1 MKIISM
7 VAAVIMIIGLL
18 PAAGSVARAAETYKV
33 TLIAYDNTNGTE
45 EAGGEVAFSDTGKG
59 STISGD
65 YDENSSRTIGVYPAD
80 NYKFTGWAKDTPT
93 GEIVSSENPYTFTVT
108 ENVTLYALFESDES
122 APAAD
127 YTLTGV
133 THQASGYY
141 STDGEEET
149 WYYAQFD
156 SAPVLEWEGD
166 GVDCSYLATPFH
178 IDSSLDSGLH
188 YEPKDGETYYFAYYI
203 FPNSSVDLSIDF
215 SKVDDSKVNV
225 TLEGFE
231 LQLIKNEQGIIEGP
245 TDCLWL
251 LFSAVKTASAP
262 AATYPVWVGATQVT
276 DANKNDILEDGG
288 KAKFDPATNTLTLNN
303 PAISGEHY
311 YSAIY
316 AQGIDLTME
325 GSASF
330 GGSDVGVYVSDGSL
344 SLNGDFTIFGDTAL
358 FVKSDI
364 TVTGGKVTV
373 NGDYKGIEMNAYDST
388 LTVTGGELEVTG
400 RDGIIGYNGGSNLK
414 VEGGTVTIDAEN
426 TAIDLLNATFSG
438 GTVTAQGGDFGID
451 LSGTLTIENGITSVT
466 ADGIDS
472 AVNSKGITIGDQLII
487 KEPEGGKI
495 SDDGRNIKNADN
507 QFAATHV
514 VIVPG
519 AATTYTVTFDANGG
533 TPVPA
538 AQTVTDGEKAVKPED
553 PSKEGVEFGGW
564 YRDSEMTEPFDF
576 DTPITGDVTLHAS
589 WNQYIASINIVKVWD
604 DNDDAAGKRPD
615 SIDVKVLADG
625 TEITTATL
633 TRDKGWKTL
642 FVYASGTPD
651 VELTCEEIVPEGYTL
666 LSNVRKDATI
676 TLTNQYGVTPP
687 APAVYKVT
695 FDANGGSGSMSD
707 MTVNEGEKL
716 TLPDNGFTAPADKE
730 FDKWDVGAPGEM
742 IDVTG
747 DMTVKALW
755 KDKGA
760 EPGPEPEPTPE
771 PEPEPT
777 PAPTAEYHHEHN
789 FVWQVTRKATPT
801 VDGEMI
807 YTCKECGAVAQRLP
821 ISGYAAFNEDAAN
834 KIKNAKPG
842 AEVVIS
848 TQKWISLYSIAWNEL
863 AKRPDV
869 KLVIDYQDKG
879 KTYEVVIPA
888 GTDVKMLMN
897 NEGYAGFLFLSGK
910 FGRHQIK
917 VY

>member
-1 MKIISM
+1 MKRIGMKIISM
-7 VAAVIMIIGLL
+7 MAAVIMIIGLL
-18 PAAGSVARAAETYKV
+18 PAAGSVVRAAETYRV

-65 YDENSSRTIGVYPAD
+65 YDENSSRTIGVYPAE

-262 AATYPVWVGATQVT
+262 AATYPVWVGSTQVT
-276 DANKNDILEDGG
+276 DANKTDILEDGG

-303 PAISGEHY
+303 PTISGEHY

-344 SLNGDFTIFGDTAL
+344 SLNGDFTIFGGTAL

-364 TVTGGKVTV
+364 TVTGGKMTV
-373 NGDYKGIEMNAYDST
+373 NGDHTGIEMNAYDST

-414 VEGGTVTIDAEN
+414 VEGGTVTIDADK

-438 GTVTAQGGDFGID
+438 GTVTAEGNAFGIV
-451 LSGTLTIENGITSVT
+451 LHNKLTIENGITSVT
-466 ADGIDS
+466 ADGS
-472 AVNSKGITIGDQLII
+472 NTAVDCKGISIGDQLII

-495 SDDGRNIKNADN
+495 SDDGTNIKNEDGTI
-507 QFAATHV
+507 ATHV
-514 VIVPG
+514 LIVPG
-519 AATTYTVTFDANGG
+519 AAVTHTVTFESNGG

-538 AQTVTDGEKAVKPED
+538 AQTVADGEKAVEPEKP
-553 PSKEGVEFGGW
+553 SREGLEFGGW

-576 DTPITGDVTLHAS
+576 DTPITGDITLYAR
-589 WNQYIASINIVKVWD
+589 WNQYIADINIVKVWD

-716 TLPDNGFTAPADKE
+716 TLPDNGFTAPEGKE
-730 FDKWDVGAPGEM
+730 FDKWDAGVPGEQ
-742 IDVTG
+742 IEVSA

-755 KDKGA
+755 KDK
-760 EPGPEPEPTPE
+760 E
-771 PEPEPT
+771 
-777 PAPTAEYHHEHN
+777 PAPTEPEHHHEHN
-789 FVWQVTRKATPT
+789 FVWEVTKQPTPEE
-801 VDGEMI
+801 DGEMV
-807 YTCKECGAVAQRLP
+807 YACTVCGTVSQRLP
-821 ISGYAAFNEDAAN
+821 ISGYVAFNEDAAA
-834 KIKNAKPG
+834 KIRNAHYG
-842 AEVVIS
+842 AEVLIR
-848 TQKWISLYSIAWNEL
+848 TEKWISFYSVVWDEL

-869 KLVIDYQDKG
+869 SLAIDFRSLDKM
-879 KTYEVVIPA
+879 YEVVVPA
-888 GTDVKMLMN
+888 GTDVKALKN
-897 NEGYAGFLFLSGK
+897 EEGYAGFLFLSGR
-910 FGRHQIK
+910 FGRRQLQ
-917 VY
+917 VR